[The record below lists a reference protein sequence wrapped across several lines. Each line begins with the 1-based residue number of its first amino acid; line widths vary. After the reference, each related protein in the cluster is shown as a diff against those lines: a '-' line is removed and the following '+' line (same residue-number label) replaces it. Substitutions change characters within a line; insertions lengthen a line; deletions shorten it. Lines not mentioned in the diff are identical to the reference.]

1 MARTLR
7 EDQLVIRV
15 SRSLKSELEI
25 AAAADGRALSSVVR
39 RVLVEWAS
47 QRVVDR
53 ETRQAA

>member
-15 SRSLKSELEI
+15 SRSLKSELET
-25 AAAADGRALSSVVR
+25 AAVADGRALSSVVR

-47 QRVVDR
+47 QRVVER